1 MKNLVGTVVFLLALS
16 GLVSAQAAVE
26 GALAHALSGGTT
38 AAAGKALGQVENQL
52 AGRLGRQTS
61 NAVRPKVTNVRPGAQ
76 KSVKV
81 PQTTATT
88 ATSPLAN
95 GGSLIASIQGG
106 EQQETKPCPADGAG
120 KGSPHDC
127 GKTKTS
133 PGQDSHPAEITLPA
147 PHRD

>member
-1 MKNLVGTVVFLLALS
+1 MWIGKCLRKCWRRQGPMSLTQAPPRTKVRCIRRSIMKNLVGTVVFLLALS

-38 AAAGKALGQVENQL
+38 AAAGKALRQVENQL
-52 AGRLGRQTS
+52 AGRLGQQTS
-61 NAVRPKVTNVRPGAQ
+61 NAVRPKVNNVRPGAQ

-95 GGSLIASIQGG
+95 GGS
-106 EQQETKPCPADGAG
+106 
-120 KGSPHDC
+120 
-127 GKTKTS
+127 
-133 PGQDSHPAEITLPA
+133 
-147 PHRD
+147 